1 MSNCVWPLASL
12 RTEWE
17 SQTFWK
23 SDFAM
28 MKVIEEAVKNCRLS
42 VKRTF
47 TLADSCIPEKYLF
60 RHQ

>member
-28 MKVIEEAVKNCRLS
+28 MKVIEEAVKN
-42 VKRTF
+42 V
-47 TLADSCIPEKYLF
+47 
-60 RHQ
+60 